1 MKVIS
6 AISKILKYIVIII
19 VIAIIATLVIPKF
32 IGYTPYTVIT
42 GSMEPKYHVGCVT
55 YVKPIDFDELK
66 DGDVITF
73 TTGSLTVTHRI
84 VSIDK
89 EKQTVITKGDANN
102 TEDGSISYSNIK
114 GKATDFSIP
123 YLGYAIVWIGTVKGK
138 VLLLIILAGLSA
150 ASAILK
156 ALANDQA
163 S

>member
-55 YVKPIDFDELK
+55 YVKQIDYDELK
-66 DGDVITF
+66 DGDV
-73 TTGSLTVTHRI
+73 
-84 VSIDK
+84 
-89 EKQTVITKGDANN
+89 
-102 TEDGSISYSNIK
+102 
-114 GKATDFSIP
+114 KATDFSIP

-156 ALANDQA
+156 SLANDQA

>member
-19 VIAIIATLVIPKF
+19 IAAMLTTLVIPKF
-32 IGYTPYTVIT
+32 VGYTPYTVIT

-55 YVKPIDFDELK
+55 YVKPVDFDELK

-102 TEDGSISYSNIK
+102 TEDGSIAYSNIK

-123 YLGYAIVWIGTVKGK
+123 YLGYAIVWVSTIKGK
-138 VLLLIILAGLSA
+138 ILLLIILAGLSA

-156 ALANDQA
+156 SLSSDQA